1 MSRRPFAAAAAC
13 LALTGCAVGPNYA
26 PPKTPA
32 TTGFAAATSAIAAPA
47 PPPGDW
53 WRLYQDPALD
63 GLIQAALANNK
74 DLAIAAAN
82 LAEARGLLSEARA
95 GRYPATGVTAGAQYG
110 RPAAFLG
117 VRPPQGWTFSPA
129 FDVSYEVD
137 LFGRVS
143 RAIEAAGA
151 DTQAQAAAMDAV
163 RVSVVAET
171 ARAYA
176 EACADAQSLAVVRR
190 SVDVVGQ
197 TLDITIRR
205 RDAGAVPDFDVA
217 RARALVEQTRA
228 SAPSFEG
235 RRRAALFEL
244 AVLTGRPPEEI
255 SPAADACKTPPRIAT
270 PIPVG
275 DGAALLSRRPDV
287 RQAERSLAASTARV
301 GVATASLYPTVT
313 LGGSISSVAPS
324 LGRIGSPSTVA
335 YGIGPLISW
344 NFPNVAVARARI
356 AQAEARSAKALA
368 TFDGAVL
375 NALKE
380 TEQALALY
388 GAELDRHAA
397 LTAARDQNAEAAR
410 LADIRYQAG
419 ASSFLDLLDAQ
430 RSLVD
435 AEQALANS
443 DELLVSDQITVFKAL
458 GGGWEGASPSTTASR

>member
-1 MSRRPFAAAAAC
+1 MIRRSLAMAGAAC
-13 LALTGCAVGPNYA
+13 LALAGCAVGPDYKA
-26 PPKTPA
+26 PPTP
-32 TTGFAAATSAIAAPA
+32 TTAGFAAATPAIATPAAPS
-47 PPPGDW
+47 GDW

-74 DLAIAAAN
+74 DIAVAAAN
-82 LAEARGLLSEARA
+82 LAEARGLLGEARA
-95 GRYPATGVTAGAQYG
+95 GRYPSTNVGAGAQYG
-110 RPAAFLG
+110 RGAAFLG

-143 RAIEAAGA
+143 RTIEAAGA
-151 DTQAQAAAMDAV
+151 DTDAAAAAADAV

-190 SVDVVGQ
+190 SVDLVSQ
-197 TLDITIRR
+197 TLDITVRR

-255 SPAADACKTPPRIAT
+255 SPAADACKAPPRIAT

-275 DGAALLSRRPDV
+275 DGAALLRRRPDV
-287 RQAERSLAASTARV
+287 RQAERRLAAATARV

-313 LGGSISSVAPS
+313 LGGSVSSVARS
-324 LGRIGSPSTVA
+324 LSGLGAASTMA

-344 NFPNVAVARARI
+344 NFPNVAVSRARI
-356 AQAEARSAKALA
+356 AQAEARSAGALA
-368 TFDGAVL
+368 SFDGVVL

-388 GAELDRHAA
+388 GSELDRRAA

-410 LADIRYQAG
+410 FAELRYQAG
-419 ASSFLDLLDAQ
+419 AASFLDLIDAQ

-435 AEQALANS
+435 AEQALASS
-443 DELLVSDQITVFKAL
+443 DAQLVSNQITVFKAL
-458 GGGWEGASPSTTASR
+458 GGGWEQSAR